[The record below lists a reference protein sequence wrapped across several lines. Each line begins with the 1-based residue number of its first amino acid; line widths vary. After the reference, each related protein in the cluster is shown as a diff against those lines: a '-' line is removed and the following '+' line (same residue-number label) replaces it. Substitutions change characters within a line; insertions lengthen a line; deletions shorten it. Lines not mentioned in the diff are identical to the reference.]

1 MNKNSLI
8 IGRAIFTM
16 FVIISFGLIIMNEK
30 GGELFTPKIKEKIE
44 EYLNTNYADIK
55 DTININEIQYKNN
68 KYKAKVISNN
78 KSFYVTYY
86 KGKIT
91 DTYEEDYILGKEI
104 LTNKEKEIEKIIKEK
119 TNLDCNVKFIKTIN
133 EYSEK
138 VQNRIINEDVS
149 NLKIYYIEKELLIN
163 SFNSKEI
170 IFEINKFINT
180 LLSNNIT
187 PKYFIIKIQDKNDI
201 INEIEISNIDETF
214 ITNIN
219 SELIIDDI
227 LKNNNSQLLKENNIS
242 YKYLN

>member
-8 IGRAIFTM
+8 IGRAIFTL

-30 GGELFTPKIKEKIE
+30 GGEIFTPKIKEKIE
-44 EYLNTNYADIK
+44 EYLNTNYSDIK
-55 DTININEIQYKNN
+55 STINEINYKNN

-91 DTYEEDYILGKEI
+91 DTYEEDYILGKET
-104 LTNKEKEIEKIIKEK
+104 LKNKEKEIEKIIKKK
-119 TNLDCNVKFIKTIN
+119 TNLDCKAKFIKTIN

-138 VQNRIINEDVS
+138 VQNKIINEDIS
-149 NLKIYYIEKELLIN
+149 NLKVYYIEKELLIN
-163 SFNSKEI
+163 NFNSKEI
-170 IFEINKFINT
+170 IYEINKFINT

-214 ITNIN
+214 INNIN
-219 SELIIDDI
+219 SELIINDI
-227 LKNNNSQLLKENNIS
+227 LKNNNSQLLRENNIS